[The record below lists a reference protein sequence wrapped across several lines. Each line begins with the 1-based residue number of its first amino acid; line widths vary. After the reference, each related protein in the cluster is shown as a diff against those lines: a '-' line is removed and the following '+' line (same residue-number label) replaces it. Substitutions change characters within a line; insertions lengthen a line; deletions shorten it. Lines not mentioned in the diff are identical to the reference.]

1 MKRLILTVAL
11 VGLVG
16 CADKPVIDAGAPPSY
31 DLEEDRAMRAALVDL
46 VHIPPEVV
54 ARLRRL
60 DTRIHCGEYVDDVRK
75 VGFIVAKDGERYVLD
90 AMGSP
95 PKATIA
101 CRTYDDIVQ
110 EQNPR
115 K

>member
-1 MKRLILTVAL
+1 
-11 VGLVG
+11 
-16 CADKPVIDAGAPPSY
+16 
-31 DLEEDRAMRAALVDL
+31 MRAALAEL
-46 VHIPPEVV
+46 IHLPPEVT

-60 DTRIHCGEYVDDVRK
+60 DTRIHCGEYVDDTRK
-75 VGFIVAKDGERYVLD
+75 VGFSVAKADGRYVLD

-95 PKATIA
+95 PRPTNA
-101 CRTYDDIVQ
+101 CKTYDDVVQ